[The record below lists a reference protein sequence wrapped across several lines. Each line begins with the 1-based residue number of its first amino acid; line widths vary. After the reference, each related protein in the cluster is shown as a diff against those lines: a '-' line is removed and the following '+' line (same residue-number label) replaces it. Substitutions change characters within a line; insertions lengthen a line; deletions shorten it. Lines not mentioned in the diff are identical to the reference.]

1 MDYNLIY
8 IPGDF
13 PDTSTTAFDSVYMT
27 KLCDLGF
34 QLTSTG
40 NNWKKVPPRWVH

>member
-27 KLCDLGF
+27 KLYDLGF

-40 NNWKKVPPRWVH
+40 NNGRKYGLAGCI